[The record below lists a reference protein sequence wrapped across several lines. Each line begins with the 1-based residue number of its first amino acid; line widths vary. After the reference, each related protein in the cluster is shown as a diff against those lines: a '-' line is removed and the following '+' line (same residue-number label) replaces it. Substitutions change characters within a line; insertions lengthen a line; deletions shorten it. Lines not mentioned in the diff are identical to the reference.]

1 MRLEVGNTSSLAIK
15 LIVLSFGTGAEALR
29 SGVGNHSRYLALLTI
44 RNQNG
49 ATQLLLNLLGLGGQN
64 VALLGLTA
72 ENFPRTG
79 LLKAL
84 GRALMGLQFG
94 HGFPA
99 YLACFYFSDYTG
111 ERLEAPVAATMLGR
125 PKHRGR
131 DTLRTGLIA
140 DVAGRPD
147 LVRVAWGRR
156 ASWA

>member
-1 MRLEVGNTSSLAIK
+1 MVRYAAGGRKYLFTRDLADRLVAA
-15 LIVLSFGTGAEALR
+15 TGAEALR
-29 SGVGNHSRYLALLTI
+29 SGVGNHSRYLALVTI

-72 ENFPRTG
+72 EDFPRTG

-99 YLACFYFSDYTG
+99 NLAVSTNWDYTG
-111 ERLEAPVAATMLGR
+111 ERLWALLG
-125 PKHRGR
+125 
-131 DTLRTGLIA
+131 GL
-140 DVAGRPD
+140 
-147 LVRVAWGRR
+147 
-156 ASWA
+156 